1 VALPV
6 IRLMTISMLFAVALP
21 VAPAMAG
28 WRDGYYY
35 DDQGWGGE
43 YYAPAPRRPVY
54 DHRDYQPDGDDFQD
68 PWAGRGYAPRYRGQ
82 SAYDDV
88 PDSDVAPAWRPRPP
102 RNVETALPDRSYA
115 LPGRRGAE
123 LPLKKPTLRPKV
135 ASAALLHRSAATQ
148 APISLPVPRPNL
160 ESMDFDSAM
169 PPAAPPPQAAVASQ
183 APNSPVPK

>member
-6 IRLMTISMLFAVALP
+6 IRLITISMLFAVALP
-21 VAPAMAG
+21 VAPATAG

-43 YYAPAPRRPVY
+43 YYVPAPRRPVY
-54 DHRDYQPDGDDFQD
+54 GHRDYQSEDGDFQD
-68 PWAGRGYAPRYRGQ
+68 PWSGRGYAPRYRGE

-88 PDSDVAPAWRPRPP
+88 PDGDVVPTWRPQPP
-102 RNVETALPDRSYA
+102 RNVGTALPDRAYA
-115 LPGRRGAE
+115 VPGRRGAE
-123 LPLKKPTLRPKV
+123 PPLKKPVLRPKV
-135 ASAALLHRSAATQ
+135 ASAALVPRPAATQ

-169 PPAAPPPQAAVASQ
+169 PPAAPPPQAAAASQ
-183 APNSPVPK
+183 APNNSAPN